1 MIRAVNFL
9 IIFVSCLALVLFSLE
24 NTEPA
29 VIKVIKGVDL
39 QAPLCIEL
47 IVAMG
52 LGAILAG
59 MFSVWFRML
68 RLLESRKQI
77 RQIREKD
84 SRIQKLEKD
93 LEQYKVEI
101 SENDPQL
108 PAGSESAPQKAQ
120 AIQALAKS

>member
-1 MIRAVNFL
+1 MRAVNFL